1 MIRYARLNT
10 PLGPMIAIAESG
22 QLLGVDFEDASYA
35 PSIEASWTEDREAP
49 PLRDCATQIADYF
62 AGRCQRFD
70 LPLAPRGTPFQQRVW
85 NEIAKVPHGETISYA
100 ELAARAGAPGSA
112 RAAGAAT
119 GRNPLAIVVPC
130 HRIVASNGA
139 LTGYAGG
146 LARKRFLLAH
156 EGTGIGDGSPE
167 PSRRTVPEAAWA

>member
-1 MIRYARLNT
+1 MIRYARLTT
-10 PLGPMIAIAESG
+10 PLGTMIATAEDG
-22 QLLGVDFEDASYA
+22 HLLGVDFEDAKYA
-35 PSIEASWTEDREAP
+35 PSVDASWREDREAQ
-49 PLRDCATQIADYF
+49 PLHACATQIADYF
-62 AGRCQRFD
+62 AGKRQHFD
-70 LPLAPRGTPFQQRVW
+70 LPLAPRGTPFQLRVW
-85 NEIAKVPHGETISYA
+85 REIAKVPHGETISYA

-146 LARKRFLLAH
+146 LARKRSLLAH
-156 EGTGIGDGSPE
+156 EGTGTGDGSPE
-167 PSRRTVPEAAWA
+167 PSRRTVPEAALA